1 MEMRLWA
8 AQVGVCSRQLHAK
21 NRPLRMVGANPLT
34 VIITEIILLQRGL
47 LEPKRFTPPKTSWR
61 VS

>member
-1 MEMRLWA
+1 
-8 AQVGVCSRQLHAK
+8 VGACGRQLYAK
-21 NRPLRMVGANPLT
+21 NRPLRLARRMVGANPLT

-47 LEPKRFTPPKTSWR
+47 LEPNRFTPPKTSWR